1 MAVNFQSLLSK
12 PVDQIKEPAPL
23 PAGTYTGSI
32 KSYKYDES
40 REKKTPY
47 VRFEIGLTGPGA
59 DISPDEVAE
68 IDLTKKVMRR
78 DYYLTEDALFR
89 LKQLFDTCG
98 IDYAGRSLAEVIP
111 DLVHAEVLVA
121 ITTRSSEDGKKIY
134 FDVADLKGT
143 AA

>member
-12 PVDQIKEPAPL
+12 PVNSIKEPAPL
-23 PAGTYTGSI
+23 PAGTYTGVI

-47 VRFEIGLTGPGA
+47 VRFEVQLQSPGA
-59 DISPDEVAE
+59 DIDPSDVAE
-68 IDLTKKVMRR
+68 IDLTKKIMRR

-89 LKQLFDTCG
+89 LKDLIVSCG
-98 IDYAGRSLAEVIP
+98 VDSSGRSLAEVIP
-111 DLVHAEVLVA
+111 DLVHAEVLVNV
-121 ITTRSSEDGKKIY
+121 TTRSSEDGKKIY
-134 FDVADLKGT
+134 FDVQDLKGT